1 MTKFMTLWKIDT
13 TRIPEDSGERTERDS
28 HLLNLVKEEI
38 KKGVILDWGM
48 FASGDVIEGY
58 TICEGAEQ
66 DIIWENL
73 KYAPYIKFRTY
84 PILSISH
91 VEGILTKSI
100 G

>member
-1 MTKFMTLWKIDT
+1 MTKFMTLWKIDK
-13 TRIPEDSGERTERDS
+13 TRIPEDSGERTERDT
-28 HLLNLVKEEI
+28 HLLNLVKEDIE
-38 KKGVILDWGM
+38 KGVILDWGM

-66 DIIWENL
+66 DITRENL

-91 VEGILTKSI
+91 VEEIVTKSKV
-100 G
+100 